1 MCEPLLPPVLCSP
14 GPQNLVS
21 TLLISATAYHLIF
34 FPCLTFLNS
43 GLLVGEHLT
52 IYPNHKVMRFQRPL
66 GYKDTVTIN
75 IVKSKSFSLQMGE
88 MRSTSITPLKNK
100 RACVRM
106 QFNSLPSSYSI
117 NTLTHPP
124 NQLSACGMDF
134 GTFLSSCLAPDLLIL
149 DADK

>member
-1 MCEPLLPPVLCSP
+1 ME
-14 GPQNLVS
+14 NKKLV
-21 TLLISATAYHLIF
+21 
-34 FPCLTFLNS
+34 FLF
-43 GLLVGEHLT
+43 L
-52 IYPNHKVMRFQRPL
+52 NHKVMRFQRPL

-100 RACVRM
+100 RTCVRM